1 MIYLLYGIEEYLI
14 TKELDKIKSQ
24 FDINDISFYDMDNIK
39 LNDIVDDANSMSLFS
54 TSRLIII
61 DNSYIFTTLS
71 KKRDDIK
78 YLENYINNPN
88 KNTTLVFIINN
99 ETLDNR
105 KKIVSLIKE
114 KGNVIEFNSNFDIN
128 SIVKEMFGNYQ
139 IDSNDIRFL
148 ISRVGNNLNL
158 LNQEIN
164 KIKTYKCEDLKINR
178 NDIINLTHKTVDID
192 IFHLIENII
201 LNNKDKALESY
212 YEMIKVG
219 EEPIKIIVMLSN
231 QFRLMYQV
239 KKLSSKRNSISD
251 IMKILGQKKY
261 TIEKALEKSR
271 KYNEDIILKKLYQ
284 LADLDIKIKS
294 GMINKNIALELF
306 ILDN

>member
-14 TKELDKIKSQ
+14 KKELDKIKSH

-88 KNTTLVFIINN
+88 KNTTLVFIINS

-128 SIVKEMFGNYQ
+128 SIVKEMFDNYQ

-164 KIKTYKCEDLKINR
+164 KIKTYKCDDLKINR

>member
-14 TKELDKIKSQ
+14 KKELDKIKSQ

-54 TSRLIII
+54 SSRLIII

-88 KNTTLVFIINN
+88 KNTTLVFIINS

-164 KIKTYKCEDLKINR
+164 KIKTYKCDDLKINR

-271 KYNEDIILKKLYQ
+271 KYDEDIILKKLYQ

>member
-14 TKELDKIKSQ
+14 KKELDKIKSH

-88 KNTTLVFIINN
+88 KNTTLVFIINS

-139 IDSNDIRFL
+139 
-148 ISRVGNNLNL
+148 
-158 LNQEIN
+158 
-164 KIKTYKCEDLKINR
+164 
-178 NDIINLTHKTVDID
+178 
-192 IFHLIENII
+192 
-201 LNNKDKALESY
+201 
-212 YEMIKVG
+212 
-219 EEPIKIIVMLSN
+219 
-231 QFRLMYQV
+231 
-239 KKLSSKRNSISD
+239 
-251 IMKILGQKKY
+251 
-261 TIEKALEKSR
+261 
-271 KYNEDIILKKLYQ
+271 
-284 LADLDIKIKS
+284 
-294 GMINKNIALELF
+294 
-306 ILDN
+306 

>member
-14 TKELDKIKSQ
+14 KKELDKIKSQ

-88 KNTTLVFIINN
+88 KNTTLVFIINS

-128 SIVKEMFGNYQ
+128 SIVKEMFGNYK

-239 KKLSSKRNSISD
+239 KKLSLKRNNISD
-251 IMKILGQKKY
+251 MMKILGQKKY

>member
-14 TKELDKIKSQ
+14 KKELDKIKSH

-88 KNTTLVFIINN
+88 KNTTLVFIINS

-164 KIKTYKCEDLKINR
+164 KIKTYKCDDLKINR

-239 KKLSSKRNSISD
+239 KKLSLKRNNISD
-251 IMKILGQKKY
+251 MMKILGQKKY

>member
-14 TKELDKIKSQ
+14 KKELDKIKSQ

-88 KNTTLVFIINN
+88 KNTTLVFIINS

-271 KYNEDIILKKLYQ
+271 KYNENIILKKLYQ

>member
-14 TKELDKIKSQ
+14 KKELDKIKSQ

-164 KIKTYKCEDLKINR
+164 KIKTYKCDDLKINR